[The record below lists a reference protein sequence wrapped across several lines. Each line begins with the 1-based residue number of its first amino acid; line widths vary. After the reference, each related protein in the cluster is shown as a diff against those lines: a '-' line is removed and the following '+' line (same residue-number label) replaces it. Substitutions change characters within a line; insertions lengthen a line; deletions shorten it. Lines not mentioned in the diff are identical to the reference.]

1 MKRIAGLIIILA
13 VTALAPALFAQEEH
27 GEFGVFAD
35 YTRLHPAGNS
45 NFFGVG
51 GRIGFNLNRFV
62 QLEGGMTYDFERNIT
77 STTSNG
83 LNTSFSRS
91 GLRMI
96 NGPF

>member
-13 VTALAPALFAQEEH
+13 VTDLAPALFAQEEH

-62 QLEGGMTYDFERNIT
+62 QLEGGMTAWQQQNRD
-77 STTSNG
+77 TT
-83 LNTSFSRS
+83 
-91 GLRMI
+91 I
-96 NGPF
+96 K